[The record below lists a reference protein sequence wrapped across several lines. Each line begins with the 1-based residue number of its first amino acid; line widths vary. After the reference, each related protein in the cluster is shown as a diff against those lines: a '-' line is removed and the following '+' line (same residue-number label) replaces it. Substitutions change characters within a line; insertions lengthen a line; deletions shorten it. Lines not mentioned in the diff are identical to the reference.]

1 MRKIVSMED
10 GYSLFIEKS
19 KNNEIDCVA
28 YLTGIPM
35 KSTEVAKQLSI
46 SEGSISQSLRRS
58 IYKIYHNIKKN
69 NRELSSLQIMCIMAD
84 LFNIKSQKEY
94 KRFYKLFPKKIQ
106 GDVYDEA
113 RETGYT
119 H

>member
-1 MRKIVSMED
+1 MRKTVSMED
-10 GYSLFIEKS
+10 GYSLFIEKN
-19 KNNEIDCVA
+19 NNEIDCVA
-28 YLTGIPM
+28 YPTGMPM
-35 KSTEVAKQLSI
+35 KSTEVAKQLNI

-58 IYKIYHNIKKN
+58 INKIYYDIRKN

-94 KRFYKLFPKKIQ
+94 KRFYKLFPKRIQ
-106 GDVYDEA
+106 GEVYEEA